1 MTISVGNKSKKEIT
15 KILEEKLKKSD
26 SDGKLLKHFGKL
38 KRKLD
43 GLNYQLE
50 MRENEN

>member
-1 MTISVGNKSKKEIT
+1 MTISVGNKSKKEIS

-26 SDGKLLKHFGKL
+26 SDGKLEKHYGKL